1 MNQET
6 ARGIMA
12 SNDPITAGR
21 TEPEGPTD
29 VLCLVDRE
37 DMQLLLRVLP
47 SFRGAELKFLDRPS
61 DLAEGTLRDGAILL
75 ASARRV
81 TSENWAV
88 AISRSRKRGGLPVI
102 FLLGQPQMIDIAPW
116 ADLADNLLF
125 RELPAGHM
133 PDALSLA
140 LEGYVTL
147 PKGTDFM
154 LPIDMVRYQRLQ
166 HLSPMEK
173 KVLHCISQGMTNEA
187 IAEDLGRTETH
198 VKAIV
203 KRILSILGLRNR
215 TEAAVFYYRSTA
227 GGTRP
232 PDDLPEDVQG
242 QGLVPDTLGPDALAP
257 DVLAPDMAGEPNPDD
272 RDEEILARDADEDD
286 SDDRDG

>member
-6 ARGIMA
+6 AYGTMV
-12 SNDPITAGR
+12 SNQYATAGSA
-21 TEPEGPTD
+21 EPMGPTD

-61 DLAEGTLRDGAILL
+61 DLAEGQVRDGAILL

-88 AISRSRKRGGLPVI
+88 AISRCRKKGGLPVI

-125 RELPAGHM
+125 REVRPGHM
-133 PDALSLA
+133 PEALSLA

-147 PKGTDFM
+147 PEGTDFM
-154 LPIDMVRYQRLQ
+154 LPIDMVRFQRLQ
-166 HLSPMEK
+166 QLSPMEK
-173 KVLHCISQGMTNEA
+173 KVLSCISQGMTNEA
-187 IAEDLGRTETH
+187 IAVELGRTETH

-215 TEAAVFYYRSTA
+215 TEAAVFYFRSTA

-232 PDDLPEDVQG
+232 PDGLPKDAEPAVEDSG
-242 QGLVPDTLGPDALAP
+242 TLEAGPDEGL
-257 DVLAPDMAGEPNPDD
+257 DE
-272 RDEEILARDADEDD
+272 DEE
-286 SDDRDG
+286 

>member
-6 ARGIMA
+6 AYGTMV
-12 SNDPITAGR
+12 SNQYSTAGSA
-21 TEPEGPTD
+21 EPMGPSD

-61 DLAEGTLRDGAILL
+61 DLAEGQVRDGAILL

-88 AISRSRKRGGLPVI
+88 AISRCRKKGGLPVI

-125 RELPAGHM
+125 REVRPGHM
-133 PDALSLA
+133 PEALSLA

-147 PKGTDFM
+147 PEGTDFM
-154 LPIDMVRYQRLQ
+154 LPIDMVRFQRLQ
-166 HLSPMEK
+166 QLSPMEK
-173 KVLHCISQGMTNEA
+173 KVLSCISQGMTNEA
-187 IAEDLGRTETH
+187 IAVELGRTETH

-215 TEAAVFYYRSTA
+215 TEAAVFYFRSTA
-227 GGTRP
+227 GGTRSPETLP
-232 PDDLPEDVQG
+232 PEALEAESMAGDLPE
-242 QGLVPDTLGPDALAP
+242 
-257 DVLAPDMAGEPNPDD
+257 AGSEESGEDGGD
-272 RDEEILARDADEDD
+272 KDEDEE
-286 SDDRDG
+286 

>member
-6 ARGIMA
+6 AYGTMV
-12 SNDPITAGR
+12 SNQHATAGSS
-21 TEPEGPTD
+21 EPMGPTD

-47 SFRGAELKFLDRPS
+47 SFRGAELKFLDRPG
-61 DLAEGTLRDGAILL
+61 DLAEGHVREGAILL

-88 AISRSRKRGGLPVI
+88 AISRCRKKGGLPVI

-125 RELPAGHM
+125 REVRPGHM
-133 PDALSLA
+133 PEALSLA

-147 PKGTDFM
+147 PEGTDFM
-154 LPIDMVRYQRLQ
+154 LPIDMVRFQRLQ
-166 HLSPMEK
+166 QLSPMEK
-173 KVLHCISQGMTNEA
+173 KVLACISQGMTNEA
-187 IAEDLGRTETH
+187 IAGELGRTETH

-232 PDDLPEDVQG
+232 PEGLPG
-242 QGLVPDTLGPDALAP
+242 AA
-257 DVLAPDMAGEPNPDD
+257 MAGELTGESEGAVEPAVDDSGEIDESPEGDLPLPDD
-272 RDEEILARDADEDD
+272 DEE
-286 SDDRDG
+286 